1 MLSRNLKTVLTRP
14 SLGLEFVEY
23 NLNKLRNGG
32 RAVRTI
38 TSGIKVTGLS
48 GFGEYHACR
57 HFVNDQERR
66 FFSQLPLVDE
76 IVLDVGANLGIV
88 SVILAR
94 RFADR
99 VVYAFEPN
107 PTTYAALQDNLA
119 LNRCANVQAHA
130 VAIAD
135 HDGSILFAANPKD
148 RATTSITTADL
159 PHAISVECSTIDS
172 FLTRIAKA
180 ESVSFLKVDVEG
192 FEALVFAG
200 ADDAL
205 KDRRI
210 ATVYFEVAPKLAIM
224 RGFEP
229 EAGARILLRHGYELK
244 RVDENGR
251 LQGANVAD
259 IPDVV
264 LENWVAVRP

>member
-1 MLSRNLKTVLTRP
+1 VK
-14 SLGLEFVEY
+14 
-23 NLNKLRNGG
+23 
-32 RAVRTI
+32 
-38 TSGIKVTGLS
+38 
-48 GFGEYHACR
+48 
-57 HFVNDQERR
+57 
-66 FFSQLPLVDE
+66 
-76 IVLDVGANLGIV
+76 
-88 SVILAR
+88 
-94 RFADR
+94 
-99 VVYAFEPN
+99 
-107 PTTYAALQDNLA
+107 
-119 LNRCANVQAHA
+119 
-130 VAIAD
+130 
-135 HDGSILFAANPKD
+135 
-148 RATTSITTADL
+148 
-159 PHAISVECSTIDS
+159 CSTIDS

-210 ATVYFEVAPKLAIM
+210 ATVYFEVAPRLAIM

-229 EAGARILLRHGYELK
+229 DAGARILLRHGYELK
-244 RVDENGR
+244 RINENGR